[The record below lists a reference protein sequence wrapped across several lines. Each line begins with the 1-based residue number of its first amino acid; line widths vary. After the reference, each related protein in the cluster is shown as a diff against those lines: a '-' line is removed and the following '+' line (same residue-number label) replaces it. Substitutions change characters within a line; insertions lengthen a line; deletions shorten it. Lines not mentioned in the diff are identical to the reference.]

1 MFTELFSGEQRR
13 SRREAAGAPGLL
25 PGREEDWRIMDM
37 DNMSAIG
44 CAGTWLKKSK
54 RFLLYLFLQLIFMTV
69 ARIIMLY
76 I

>member
-1 MFTELFSGEQRR
+1 MN
-13 SRREAAGAPGLL
+13 
-25 PGREEDWRIMDM
+25 I

-44 CAGTWLKKSK
+44 CVGTWLKKSK